1 MPQLVAERRLQLRI
15 GSVRSETPTVFMVGL
30 NPSSSSFSVCRLI
43 EADGKQCWIMAA
55 S

>member
-15 GSVRSETPTVFMVGL
+15 GSVRSEMPTVFMVGL
-30 NPSSSSFSVCRLI
+30 SAISSSFSVCRF
-43 EADGKQCWIMAA
+43 K